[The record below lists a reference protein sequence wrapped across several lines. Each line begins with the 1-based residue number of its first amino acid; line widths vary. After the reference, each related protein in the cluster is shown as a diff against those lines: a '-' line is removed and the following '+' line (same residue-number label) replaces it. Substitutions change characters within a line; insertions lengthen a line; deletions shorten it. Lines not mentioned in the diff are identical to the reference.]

1 MWMRTLVTCVLV
13 AGCGFGVP
21 ASTAV
26 VDADIDA
33 PPPPVDA
40 FVRDVPPR
48 LIPGGGIADAPLA
61 QVLNV
66 YAIDSVTRQPI
77 VDAAVTIGAITGMTD
92 ATGLFVARG
101 EAVAGKATIVITKA
115 GYRAEI
121 WIGVGGANATLP
133 LKPQPLA
140 GVPRADLSGVF
151 STFNTNLPPLAGGH
165 VRGGSVTYSQLDGA
179 PDGTNSINSMGS
191 NRCQTGSCAFSI
203 ATRVGTVA
211 LLGATSDIDTKNT
224 PAVNDDTSVVQTYSY
239 RTGITVVAGMALN
252 GQNLTQIAPN
262 QLVDVTTSFG
272 TLAPGTTIAVGLV
285 ALELPIEGALYLAD
299 NAEMDTPTIKAPP
312 LSLFN
317 GSSYRVLGFAGVNG
331 GLSLLFRRGFT
342 ASPFDLGTW
351 LPTPTLDMATRTGA
365 SWTAPTGATYS
376 GVLYSRPFVAELVQ
390 VLAFDGTRTFA
401 LPPAITLPTAS
412 FDVSAIAF
420 RAGYDLADFSFAADA
435 ALYDA
440 TSSSASLGV
449 P

>member
-1 MWMRTLVTCVLV
+1 MRTMVACVLV

-33 PPPPVDA
+33 PPPPIDA

-61 QVLNV
+61 HVLNV
-66 YAIDSVTRQPI
+66 YAIDSVTRLPI
-77 VDAAVTIGAITGMTD
+77 MDASVTIGAISGMTD

-101 EAVAGKATIVITKA
+101 EAVTGKATIAITKE

-121 WIGVGGANATLP
+121 WIGVAGANATLP

-151 STFNTNLPPLAGGH
+151 SNFNSNLPPLGGGH
-165 VRGGSVTYSQLDGA
+165 LRSGSVTYSQLDGA
-179 PDGTNSINSMGS
+179 PDGANGINSMGS
-191 NRCQTGSCAFSI
+191 NRCQSGSCAFSI

-211 LLGATSDIDTKNT
+211 LLGATFDVDTKNT
-224 PAVNDDTSVVQTYSY
+224 QDPNDDTSVVQTYSY
-239 RTGITVVAGMALN
+239 RTGITVVDGVALN
-252 GQNLTQIAPN
+252 NQNLTQIAPS
-262 QLVDVTTSFG
+262 QLVDVTTTFG
-272 TLAPGTTIAVGLV
+272 TLAPGTTVAVGVV
-285 ALELPIEGALYLAD
+285 AIDLPTEGTLYLSD
-299 NAEMDTPTIKAPP
+299 NAEMNTPTIKAPP
-312 LSLFN
+312 LSLFA

-331 GLSLLFRRGFT
+331 GFSLLFRRGFT
-342 ASPFDLGTW
+342 ASPFNLGTW
-351 LPTPTLDMATRTGA
+351 LPTPTLVSATRAGA
-365 SWTAPTGATYS
+365 SWTAPTGATFS
-376 GVLYSRPFVAELVQ
+376 GVLYSRPFVADLVQ
-390 VLAFDGTRTFA
+390 VLSFDGTTTFT

-420 RAGYDLADFSFAADA
+420 RAGYDFSDFSFAEDA

-440 TSSSASLGV
+440 TSSSSGV
-449 P
+449 AVP